1 MSSKTASSSC
11 SAGVCLLPLLPS
23 GSSTRATPLPEPVPE
38 PAPGSSPSVLTVPS
52 PSFSSSPPLP
62 SLLLAL
68 ASSRLRPVS
77 SSFAA
82 NKRARRLPALL
93 ILPAKKTIKPEI
105 RNRCSL
111 HLPLRLR
118 VALQFVSL
126 LAWKCR
132 APTALSPKAFH
143 YNTTPLPFHILASS
157 NCTNSIFEMNLNI
170 LNFSAP
176 SVDTDTLRNDI
187 GYRYQPTTA

>member
-52 PSFSSSPPLP
+52 PFFSSSPPLP
-62 SLLLAL
+62 SLLLVL

-93 ILPAKKTIKPEI
+93 ILPAKKRSNPKYETDARCTSPCVCVLLCSSF
-105 RNRCSL
+105 RCS
-111 HLPLRLR
+111 HGSVELPRHFHR
-118 VALQFVSL
+118 KPSTIIQ
-126 LAWKCR
+126 
-132 APTALSPKAFH
+132 PLSPSTFLPPQIAQ
-143 YNTTPLPFHILASS
+143 TPYSK
-157 NCTNSIFEMNLNI
+157 
-170 LNFSAP
+170 
-176 SVDTDTLRNDI
+176 
-187 GYRYQPTTA
+187 